1 MSVTYILTL
10 NILRKTSKIY
20 LRGKTALSTKCF
32 AQFIEY
38 CANWTLNLPSSNG
51 LFAQMMPNGAYW

>member
-20 LRGKTALSTKCF
+20 HRGKAAISTKSS

-38 CANWTLNLPSSNG
+38 CADWSLNLASSNG